1 MITALV
7 PTFNCE
13 STIRD
18 CLESVK
24 WVDRIFVVDSFST
37 DRTLEIC
44 REYTDCIVQHE
55 YVNSA
60 AQKNWALAQI
70 QTEWTLQIDSDERVE
85 PALRDEIV
93 HVLSV
98 AEGADGFRICI
109 KNMVWGKW
117 VRSCN
122 LYPCAQIRLFR
133 TARCRWSDRQVHA
146 RLQGPKAVRDLKNHI
161 IHCDI
166 ADISSELQQFA
177 RQVVV
182 WESNEL
188 VKWGRRWHWWD
199 VTLRPCAIFLLLYF
213 RLGGFRDGFRGFY
226 LSVYRAFYSFMT
238 YARLYE
244 IETSRDGRRAVE
256 GQTASCGLLGP
267 QR

>member
-13 STIRD
+13 DTIRD
-18 CLESVK
+18 CLESLT
-24 WVDRIFVVDSFST
+24 WVDRVFVVDSFST

-44 REYTDCIVQHE
+44 WEYADCVVQHE

-60 AQKNWALAQI
+60 AQKNWALTQI
-70 QTEWTLQIDSDERVE
+70 NTEWTLHVDSDERVE
-85 PALRDEIV
+85 PALRDEI
-93 HVLSV
+93 LSLLDT
-98 AEGADGFRICI
+98 AEGIEGFRIRI
-109 KNMVWGKW
+109 KNLVWGKW

-122 LYPCAQIRLFR
+122 LYPCAQVRLFR
-133 TARCRWSDRQVHA
+133 TALAGWSDREVHA
-146 RLQGPKAVRDLKNHI
+146 RLQGVKVVRDLKNHI
-161 IHCDI
+161 IHSDLV
-166 ADISSELQQFA
+166 DLSSELQQFA

-188 VKWGRRWHWWD
+188 AKSSRRWHWWD
-199 VTLRPCAIFLLLYF
+199 VTLRPLAIFLLMYF
-213 RLGGFRDGFRGFY
+213 RLGGFREGFRGFY

-244 IETSRDGRRAVE
+244 LETRLELRGWLQGEA
-256 GQTASCGLLGP
+256 AAHHLPGP
-267 QR
+267 HR